1 MSDAIQNNEC
11 YGALFGALQDLKLEA
26 SPERLTLI
34 SEILTQSMSGQWR
47 SFHTLDHVFNV
58 SKGGDPIEVI
68 AALFH
73 DVIYMQVDQ
82 AINLNAARFIHPY
95 VEDRDKKLFVS
106 TDTSPDQDPI
116 FKMVL
121 DLFGFHPGDEL
132 NPFAG
137 QNEFISALLA
147 CKLLHDIVPLE
158 VLAKITACIEAT
170 VPFRPVEANQVTC
183 SDILHD
189 RLAKLNQDL
198 KLSLSEQDVVD
209 SVKRSVRLSNRDVEN
224 FSSQHPAQF
233 LDETW
238 NLLPE
243 TNHDLLR
250 ANSYTVKQYRVS
262 LQKMEG
268 FLGFLS
274 PNLVFKQYQDEPS
287 DQQFKLM
294 NERVERNIRIARL
307 YLGMKLTSIGILEAI
322 SLKLGGDVSIS
333 MIMGELPQN
342 GVTLK
347 TMMDFLPEI
356 TNGALIEGDDEKEVL
371 SLLEEG
377 RHLNTAY
384 DLKNSPIAAF
394 MLKSIGYK
402 GMRDLLDACKAFFK
416 GEISA
421 DDLIARCPPDII
433 HSIIQSIASL
443 FEERKKALLA

>member
-1 MSDAIQNNEC
+1 
-11 YGALFGALQDLKLEA
+11 
-26 SPERLTLI
+26 
-34 SEILTQSMSGQWR
+34 
-47 SFHTLDHVFNV
+47 
-58 SKGGDPIEVI
+58 
-68 AALFH
+68 
-73 DVIYMQVDQ
+73 
-82 AINLNAARFIHPY
+82 
-95 VEDRDKKLFVS
+95 
-106 TDTSPDQDPI
+106 
-116 FKMVL
+116 
-121 DLFGFHPGDEL
+121 
-132 NPFAG
+132 
-137 QNEFISALLA
+137 
-147 CKLLHDIVPLE
+147 
-158 VLAKITACIEAT
+158 
-170 VPFRPVEANQVTC
+170 
-183 SDILHD
+183 
-189 RLAKLNQDL
+189 
-198 KLSLSEQDVVD
+198 
-209 SVKRSVRLSNRDVEN
+209 VKRSVRLSNRDVEN

-433 HSIIQSIASL
+433 HSIIQSIANL